1 MAVKNK
7 NIDFFSDEV
16 INVCFAEDDYNE
28 ILTVGFQ
35 VGDSIYDVKNNCAV
49 IKAEN
54 LRISYDEDYS
64 EEKVQKIKNLIVDH
78 LEIKKVREKNMHYA
92 V

>member
-1 MAVKNK
+1 M
-7 NIDFFSDEV
+7 
-16 INVCFAEDDYNE
+16 
-28 ILTVGFQ
+28 
-35 VGDSIYDVKNNCAV
+35 GDSIYDVKNNCAV